1 MKCLAYLVQRK
12 SEGITYEHGDYIGVH
27 GNTVPNGTIEMFTDA
42 SFAEDVLTRHSTSG
56 CASVKNKGAIT
67 WASKGQS
74 KVALSTGD
82 AELRALAKAFVDVRW
97 LRKLILLFSDPA
109 VRNKKLDDGD
119 AIEDALPPTVIWED
133 NKSTISWVDNP
144 VAHEKTKHIDVPLKA
159 LREAQS
165 EHKPIKIKYIKTHL
179 QLADGLRASIC
190 RCDIFVYAQH
200 SSYCTVSTATQNAG
214 PTLRKTF

>member
-12 SEGITYEHGDYIGVH
+12 SMGITYEHGDCIGVH
-27 GNTVPNGTIEMFTDA
+27 SNLVPNGTIEMYTDA

-56 CASVKNKGAIT
+56 CASVKNRGAIT
-67 WASKGQS
+67 WGSKGQS

-97 LRKLILLFSDPA
+97 LRKLVRLFADPA
-109 VRNKKLDDGD
+109 VRNKKRAEDDD
-119 AIEDALPPTVIWED
+119 SEHDVLPPTVIWED

-165 EHKPIKIKYIKTHL
+165 EHKTIKVKYIKSHL
-179 QLADGLRASIC
+179 QLADGLTKNLSPTKHYAVMAPLLNWPQPERLPSAAAS
-190 RCDIFVYAQH
+190 A
-200 SSYCTVSTATQNAG
+200 
-214 PTLRKTF
+214 